1 MAMATERIAIRLAI
15 INIMMA
21 ILVIIVSRI
30 HFGTVAIAA
39 LITTSTAVTTST
51 TTRVYTD
58 TRR

>member
-39 LITTSTAVTTST
+39 LSTTSTAVTTST